1 VHFIAQPPMQYLA
14 QWRMQLAAARLRD
27 TDAKLVEIAL
37 DVGYE
42 SEAAF
47 SRAFRRLVGVAPG
60 AWRRARRTPAKAGV
74 PAAR

>member
-1 VHFIAQPPMQYLA
+1 
-14 QWRMQLAAARLRD
+14 MQLAAARLRD
-27 TDAKLVEIAL
+27 TDAKLIEIAL

-60 AWRRARRTPAKAGV
+60 AWRRARRVPAKTGV
-74 PAAR
+74 PVGR